1 MFLSTTKITVQ
12 YTRKSHLGVEHSYSR
27 TKTIAVFECNCCGS
41 IFERALGKIDH
52 RRVSNDYQHVCPN
65 CNPKQFAQARGV
77 ENRRLWNISVDS
89 DLKISK
95 L

>member
-1 MFLSTTKITVQ
+1 MFLSTKKITVQ
-12 YTRKSHLGVEHSYSR
+12 YIRKSNLGVEHSYSR
-27 TKTIAVFECNCCGS
+27 TKTIAVFECNCCKS
-41 IFERALGKIDH
+41 VFERALGKMDH
-52 RRVSNDYQHVCPN
+52 RRVSNDYQHVCAN